1 MIADS
6 FIEPHLVA
14 QTICSGQV
22 STDTLLALAP
32 RLAWEGTAPGDIGL
46 MEHLSAWCEKD
57 SGRSHVI
64 THTKPCV
71 VAMGGLDLLP
81 PAKGELR
88 QRKKRGTTVCK
99 ALFACF
105 GLVVFYMSYH
115 TVSF

>member
-1 MIADS
+1 
-6 FIEPHLVA
+6 
-14 QTICSGQV
+14 
-22 STDTLLALAP
+22 
-32 RLAWEGTAPGDIGL
+32 
-46 MEHLSAWCEKD
+46 
-57 SGRSHVI
+57 
-64 THTKPCV
+64 
-71 VAMGGLDLLP
+71 MGGLDLLP